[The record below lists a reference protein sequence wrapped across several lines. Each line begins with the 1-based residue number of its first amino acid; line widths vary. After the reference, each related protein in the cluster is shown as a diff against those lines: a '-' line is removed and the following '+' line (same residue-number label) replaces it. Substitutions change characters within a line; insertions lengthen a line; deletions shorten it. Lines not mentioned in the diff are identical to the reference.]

1 MPWRSRAAAKAQKS
15 TTQTGLGK
23 QQSVKMKRLKLRIC
37 MGHLDK
43 ELSRQLGRAH
53 NSEHQR
59 NVDDAWQPTQS
70 PPSLFASNLTGL
82 CNHFAQ
88 IGVERLSNSQQS
100 IQARAAQVPFHKT
113 DDGVR
118 KTRTLSKQVHGQ
130 PTLPAFFS
138 QQLDQVRG
146 NGFSQARF

>member
-100 IQARAAQVPFHKT
+100 IQARAAQVPFM
-113 DDGVR
+113 DSPRFRRSSRNSLIRFAAMASR
-118 KTRTLSKQVHGQ
+118 KL
-130 PTLPAFFS
+130 AF
-138 QQLDQVRG
+138 DTH
-146 NGFSQARF
+146 